1 MGLLDS
7 ANGLAAKYCQR
18 ESKAP
23 AITHDKHCETEE
35 MSLTFVKAA
44 GAIAEMMESR
54 AL

>member
-7 ANGLAAKYCQR
+7 ANGLAAG
-18 ESKAP
+18 
-23 AITHDKHCETEE
+23 ITHDKHCETEE